1 MQIILQEDVEK
12 LGNRGELVEVA
23 EGYARNFLLPRKL
36 GLEATAGNLKRLERM
51 RAHFAKKEATEKDAA
66 QKQGEQLAAVSL
78 EFTRKA
84 GENDQLFGSVTSLD
98 VAEALAGKGFE
109 IDRKK
114 IVLAEPIK
122 VMGEYEVPVKLH
134 REVIVMVKVALKKEE
149 KGGFRFTRRA
159 VASRW
164 DSGIAGEL
172 GVSKFGTPFF
182 CAAAFPLFR
191 FIAQGG
197 TVDAAEVNAH
207 NPACSLNRNFYAR
220 GECARVVAEC
230 KRA

>member
-98 VAEALAGKGFE
+98 VAEALEAKGFA

-122 VMGEYEVPVKLH
+122 VMGDYDVPVKLH
-134 REVIVMVKVALKKEE
+134 REVTVHVKVAVKKEE
-149 KGGFRFTRRA
+149 
-159 VASRW
+159 
-164 DSGIAGEL
+164 
-172 GVSKFGTPFF
+172 
-182 CAAAFPLFR
+182 
-191 FIAQGG
+191 
-197 TVDAAEVNAH
+197 
-207 NPACSLNRNFYAR
+207 
-220 GECARVVAEC
+220 
-230 KRA
+230 